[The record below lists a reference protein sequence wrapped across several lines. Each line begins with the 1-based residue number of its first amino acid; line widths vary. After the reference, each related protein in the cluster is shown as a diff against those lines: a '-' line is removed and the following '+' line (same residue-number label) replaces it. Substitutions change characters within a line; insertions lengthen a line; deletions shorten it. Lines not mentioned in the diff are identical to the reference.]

1 MNYRM
6 NQKRTDRPTSAKRRG
21 KPDLGDTLRA
31 SDTNKWLK
39 SPHSKADTMST
50 LRQTPPLKESPRFS
64 KQPSKSD
71 IDQMFGSSPRTQTSP
86 LDKKFMRQ
94 SPVEESPYSK
104 GRTSPSPSGS
114 GTSLPKSLFGGKKS
128 PVSTKESS
136 HELTAEE
143 KIFGRKTPTNE
154 MYNCFYFI
162 KFVLLF
168 SY

>member
-21 KPDLGDTLRA
+21 KPDLGDTMRP
-31 SDTNKWLK
+31 SDTNKWMK
-39 SPHSKADTMST
+39 NSQSKKDTMST

-64 KQPSKSD
+64 KQPSRSEV
-71 IDQMFGSSPRTQTSP
+71 DQMFGASPRTQTSP

-94 SPVEESPYSK
+94 SPVEENLFSK

-128 PVSTKESS
+128 PVSTKESTP
-136 HELTAEE
+136 ELTAEE

-154 MYNCFYFI
+154 M
-162 KFVLLF
+162 
-168 SY
+168 